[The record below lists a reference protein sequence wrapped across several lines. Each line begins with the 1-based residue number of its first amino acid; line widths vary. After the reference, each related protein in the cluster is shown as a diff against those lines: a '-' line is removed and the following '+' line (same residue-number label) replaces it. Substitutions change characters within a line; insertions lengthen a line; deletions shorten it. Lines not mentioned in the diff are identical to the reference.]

1 MSNSIPIAKIVKNNL
16 PLARKALLN
25 YYLSPQN
32 IREGTENQNPIILKA
47 REELNNLLHQ
57 KKENSHP
64 NHLIEKLFNISEEYF
79 ESLQENE
86 QNKEYES
93 LKNEYV
99 NGFYT
104 APKAKEEEPI
114 EVKLSRESQIE
125 GLKNW
130 LNYLDSKDCK
140 NKYST
145 KTRYLV
151 WHQLSK
157 LKQSKDK
164 NNKIKFDN
172 DRKSG
177 DRALF
182 PELNT
187 QALDQTL
194 TLIENYFKNPKSLK
208 VEDKE
213 FFSNMSISFSKIYA
227 KFFNEEINRQEQEIT
242 SGIWNIFSKGDE
254 EKLTKLIESK
264 GSDWCFR
271 LTPYAESYLKDNNKL
286 LIYFDIT
293 NTNEY
298 IPKIGIQIKENQY
311 INQYIDSIQGE
322 ETDQDLTD
330 SVYLDKLQEK
340 LIELTSFKDFR
351 NYISRVENVKKINTI
366 EDKLN
371 RDKKLNLNE
380 LLFLSQEDGFDS
392 RVKSFRVSSDENKRF
407 TEIKNR
413 VFKNKRELKEKIQEA
428 LKAEFNYTYNKNEI
442 AFEQN
447 DITENTKLIINPG
460 EEIKINYKNFNLI
473 KNLEIVIGN
482 LTFDEDFMSDLTTRN
497 FNIKNIVGNLK
508 IWGGNPVL
516 KDGINIYGDLIM
528 QGLTESESVKLPNNM
543 TVNGRLDMREAHI
556 KNIPKN
562 LKIWRRFNYST
573 N

>member
-1 MSNSIPIAKIVKNNL
+1 M
-16 PLARKALLN
+16 
-25 YYLSPQN
+25 
-32 IREGTENQNPIILKA
+32 
-47 REELNNLLHQ
+47 
-57 KKENSHP
+57 
-64 NHLIEKLFNISEEYF
+64 
-79 ESLQENE
+79 
-86 QNKEYES
+86 
-93 LKNEYV
+93 
-99 NGFYT
+99 
-104 APKAKEEEPI
+104 
-114 EVKLSRESQIE
+114 
-125 GLKNW
+125 
-130 LNYLDSKDCK
+130 
-140 NKYST
+140 
-145 KTRYLV
+145 
-151 WHQLSK
+151 
-157 LKQSKDK
+157 
-164 NNKIKFDN
+164 
-172 DRKSG
+172 
-177 DRALF
+177 
-182 PELNT
+182 
-187 QALDQTL
+187 
-194 TLIENYFKNPKSLK
+194 
-208 VEDKE
+208 
-213 FFSNMSISFSKIYA
+213 
-227 KFFNEEINRQEQEIT
+227 
-242 SGIWNIFSKGDE
+242 
-254 EKLTKLIESK
+254 
-264 GSDWCFR
+264 
-271 LTPYAESYLKDNNKL
+271 
-286 LIYFDIT
+286 
-293 NTNEY
+293 
-298 IPKIGIQIKENQY
+298 
-311 INQYIDSIQGE
+311 
-322 ETDQDLTD
+322 
-330 SVYLDKLQEK
+330 YLDKLQEK